1 MVNQDDKDGA
11 ALDKLTM
18 RLWYRRRMT
27 KINKL
32 LSLLVAGKTIEEAA
46 AEVGLSLG
54 DAIQLKEAH
63 FL

>member
-1 MVNQDDKDGA
+1 MANQDDKEGA
-11 ALDKLTM
+11 ALYKLTM
-18 RLWYRRRMT
+18 RLWHRRRMT
-27 KINKL
+27 KINRL

-46 AEVGLSLG
+46 AEVGLSLD

>member
-1 MVNQDDKDGA
+1 
-11 ALDKLTM
+11 
-18 RLWYRRRMT
+18 MT

-46 AEVGLSLG
+46 AEAGLSLD